1 VYGCT
6 HTTQKPEAVT
16 PDIGALCHTRDVN
29 RSTPTESEPISE
41 SRRARKKRTR
51 ADLLQAALLLLKDK
65 SFSSLSL
72 REVSRGAGVV
82 PTAFYRHFAS
92 MEELGLALVDESFR
106 TLRQMIRSARSEANY
121 EHVIRSSVEILVRHV
136 HENRLHFRFI
146 ARERFGGV
154 SALRHAIR
162 SEIRL
167 FSSELATDLARF
179 PYLNAWSTEDLQMMA
194 GLIVNSMVSTAEEIL
209 DLPIDSPEVEDEI
222 IRTVEKQLRLVAI
235 AVPHWR
241 SAVSAPNSTSG
252 SRTRTQ

>member
-1 VYGCT
+1 
-6 HTTQKPEAVT
+6 
-16 PDIGALCHTRDVN
+16 VN
-29 RSTPTESEPISE
+29 SRTPTGSEPVSE
-41 SRRARKKRTR
+41 SRRARKERTR
-51 ADLLQAALLLLKDK
+51 ADLLRAALLLLKDT

-72 REVSRGAGVV
+72 REVTREAGVV
-82 PTAFYRHFAS
+82 PTAFYRHFTN

-106 TLRQMIRSARSEANY
+106 TLRRMIRSARSEANA

-154 SALRHAIR
+154 NALRQAIR

-179 PYLNAWSTEDLQMMA
+179 PILNGWSTEDLHMMA
-194 GLIVNSMVSTAEEIL
+194 GLIVNTMVSTAEEIL
-209 DLPIDSPEVEDEI
+209 DVPIDRPEVEDEVV
-222 IRTVEKQLRLVAI
+222 RRVERQLRLVAL

-241 SAVSAPNSTSG
+241 SAGGAPISREVGLSRPAASG
-252 SRTRTQ
+252 